1 MDFIYF
7 FLLIF
12 LDKYGSL
19 NLIIFVVKDK
29 ELENIFVVF
38 IVYKYEMKVKFCLEN
53 VFVVWN

>member
-1 MDFIYF
+1 MDFIDF